1 MEIGEKWSVGKLGMF
16 VWVLVD
22 MKGEVVEDEYED
34 DDEDAPQRMW
44 WPGLVSFMKYLNLI
58 H

>member
-1 MEIGEKWSVGKLGMF
+1 MDGKRRLGMV

-22 MKGEVVEDEYED
+22 MKGNVVDDPYED

-44 WPGLVSFMKYLNLI
+44 WPGLVSY
-58 H
+58 